1 MYKLIKTSFTTKELK
16 IKNNN
21 IKPGKFKLNPQIT
34 RKTGKIKQNIYYT
47 ALILKVKSTETS
59 QFPVDLYVDFRGL
72 FEFENIENEENI
84 TEFLK
89 FQAVDIMYP
98 YLRSIITNLTTTA
111 MLPPIIL
118 PIIDTSKLFNN
129 DRKTTYIN

>member
-1 MYKLIKTSFTTKELK
+1 MYKLIKTSFTTKELE

-21 IKPGKFKLNPQIT
+21 IKPGKFNLKPQIT
-34 RKTGKIKQNIYYT
+34 RKTGKVNKNVFYT
-47 ALILKVKSTETS
+47 SLILKIESTEEYP
-59 QFPVDLYVDFRGL
+59 FPVDIFVDFRG
-72 FEFENIENEENI
+72 FFKFENIDNEENI

-98 YLRSIITNLTTTA
+98 YLRSIVTNLTTTA

-129 DRKTTYIN
+129 DRESAYIN